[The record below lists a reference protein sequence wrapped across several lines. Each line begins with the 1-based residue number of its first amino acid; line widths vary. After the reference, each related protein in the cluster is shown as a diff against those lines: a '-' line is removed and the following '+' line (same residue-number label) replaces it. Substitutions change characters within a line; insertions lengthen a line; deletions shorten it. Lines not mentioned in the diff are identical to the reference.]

1 MIQDAQR
8 SSTRTRLLW
17 NLSRKV
23 TEEIQRGDGSVV
35 AVSAAA
41 KHGFSKARR
50 PTIVLVAGF
59 VLKETRITDCL

>member
-1 MIQDAQR
+1 MIQDPKGAR
-8 SSTRTRLLW
+8 PGRGSSG

-23 TEEIQRGDGSVV
+23 TEEIQRETGVVV

-50 PTIVLVAGF
+50 PTIVL
-59 VLKETRITDCL
+59 